1 MCKHADQTKIIID
14 HLLEEVYPLLGLK
27 IKYALDC
34 NNLQHS
40 IAPEKQVMTELIT
53 DLKNEFNSLVTY
65 EQKLVFPSVLKV
77 FLANKDNETLPN
89 LGDLLQLTKS
99 KEHKL
104 MHHARRLA
112 LMLEV
117 PMWDTQAQ
125 AILAKAFLTDFT
137 IEKLNWYKMIEDRT
151 KSCSCFKKNYFK
163 GENLYQKKS
172 ILPNEHSS
180 RKI

>member
-1 MCKHADQTKIIID
+1 MCKHADHTKEIID
-14 HLLEEVYPLLGLK
+14 HLLEEVYPLLELK

-34 NNLQHS
+34 TNLQHS
-40 IAPEKQVMTELIT
+40 SAPEKQVMTDLIT
-53 DLKNEFNSLVTY
+53 DLKNEFHSLVTY

-77 FLANKDNETLPN
+77 FLAKKENENLPN

-104 MHHARRLA
+104 NHRAKRLA

-125 AILAKAFLTDFT
+125 NILANAFLTDFAT
-137 IEKLNWYKMIEDRT
+137 EKLNWYKMIEDRT
-151 KSCSCFKKNYFK
+151 NSCSCFKKNYFK
-163 GENLYQKKS
+163 MVQLYQKKPAFPKDQS
-172 ILPNEHSS
+172 TS
-180 RKI
+180 KY